1 MKRRVMMG
9 NRRVTIL
16 PYVKSNKSGIDTGV
30 SVGDNIAFQ
39 IDFRGYDSTNE
50 QAIFGSWQYDGNI
63 YGVVFMNNRWYYGYG
78 GYNELSVSMPA
89 SFTSRQTILYNK
101 SKGFYINGNKIAS
114 LGSFSNYRSYPILI
128 FGRSVYSTGGSL
140 TDFPQYFTAC
150 YIEFYGCKIWDKDI
164 LIRDFYPAKD
174 FEGKI
179 CLYEAINNEFYYD
192 INNRLL
198 IDY

>member
-78 GYNELSVSMPA
+78 GYNELSVSMLHLLLPGK
-89 SFTSRQTILYNK
+89 QY
-101 SKGFYINGNKIAS
+101 YIIRVR
-114 LGSFSNYRSYPILI
+114 GSISMEI
-128 FGRSVYSTGGSL
+128 
-140 TDFPQYFTAC
+140 
-150 YIEFYGCKIWDKDI
+150 K
-164 LIRDFYPAKD
+164 
-174 FEGKI
+174 
-179 CLYEAINNEFYYD
+179 
-192 INNRLL
+192 
-198 IDY
+198 

>member
-89 SFTSRQTILYNK
+89 SFTSRQTILYL
-101 SKGFYINGNKIAS
+101 S
-114 LGSFSNYRSYPILI
+114 LIHI
-128 FGRSVYSTGGSL
+128 
-140 TDFPQYFTAC
+140 
-150 YIEFYGCKIWDKDI
+150 
-164 LIRDFYPAKD
+164 
-174 FEGKI
+174 
-179 CLYEAINNEFYYD
+179 
-192 INNRLL
+192 
-198 IDY
+198 

>member
-1 MKRRVMMG
+1 M
-9 NRRVTIL
+9 TC
-16 PYVKSNKSGIDTGV
+16 
-30 SVGDNIAFQ
+30 
-39 IDFRGYDSTNE
+39 
-50 QAIFGSWQYDGNI
+50 
-63 YGVVFMNNRWYYGYG
+63 
-78 GYNELSVSMPA
+78 
-89 SFTSRQTILYNK
+89 
-101 SKGFYINGNKIAS
+101 YINGNKIAS
-114 LGSFSNYRSYPILI
+114 LGSFGNYRSYPILI

-140 TDFPQYFTAC
+140 TDFPQYSTAC